1 MKNKTP
7 WLIGALAVVVL
18 FVYLKGKSS
27 INTATSV
34 ANSPNTPTF
43 TVTSMG
49 HSVNQHLPLGQIT
62 PNEPGTAPII
72 GGQYG

>member
-1 MKNKTP
+1 MNKYL
-7 WLIGALAVVVL
+7 WVGIAAVVVL
-18 FVYLKGKSS
+18 FIYLKGKSTTS
-27 INTATSV
+27 SATSV
-34 ANSPNTPTF
+34 VNAPNTPTF

-49 HSVNQHLPLGQIT
+49 HSVNQNLPLGQIT